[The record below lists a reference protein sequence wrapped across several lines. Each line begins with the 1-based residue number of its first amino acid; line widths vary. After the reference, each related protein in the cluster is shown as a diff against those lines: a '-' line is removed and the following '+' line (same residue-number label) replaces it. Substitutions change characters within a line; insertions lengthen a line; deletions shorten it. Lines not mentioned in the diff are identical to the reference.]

1 MSDFILNI
9 ETATKSCSV
18 SLFNGEQ
25 LVGFK
30 EHISKEFSHSEMLT
44 GYIEDLL
51 KDSDILFSQLVAIAV
66 SMGPGSFTGLRIGVA
81 TAKGLC
87 YALKIPLISVSTLQ
101 AMAFGVA
108 IFFKADLYCPMIDAR
123 RMEVY
128 SAFYDI
134 KNKLIREIRADVV
147 DPTSYDKLLSVPIV
161 FFGDGAE
168 KLKNVIVHDNARF
181 LDDVHPSAKNLGV
194 LAYKKFIKND
204 FENIAYFE
212 PYYLK
217 DFVSNK
223 KD

>member
-1 MSDFILNI
+1 MRDFILNI

-108 IFFKADLYCPMIDAR
+108 NFFKADLYCPMIDAR

-147 DPTSYDKLLSVPIV
+147 DPTSYDELLSVPIV

-168 KLKNVIVHDNARF
+168 KLKNVIVHNNARF

>member
-1 MSDFILNI
+1 MRDFILNI

-108 IFFKADLYCPMIDAR
+108 KIFKADLYCPMIDAR

-147 DPTSYDKLLSVPIV
+147 DPTSYYKLLSVPIV

-168 KLKNVIVHDNARF
+168 KLKNVIVHNNARF

>member
-1 MSDFILNI
+1 MRDFILNI

-108 IFFKADLYCPMIDAR
+108 KIFKADLYCPMIDAR

-147 DPTSYDKLLSVPIV
+147 DPTSYDELLSVPIV

-168 KLKNVIVHDNARF
+168 KLKNVIVHNNARF